1 MGKTFYSP
9 AELLR
14 KPHVVPSLIASVCIV
29 FVLIIGVGLWL
40 KRNMIHVSPIA
51 EATFV
56 HPPRTVSNAIMVV
69 NRDTVSGEIGKES
82 ILYGYLAN
90 MLDVC
95 KVYEAID
102 DRYEYS
108 TLAVKPM
115 VVIVKTNV
123 DSKIGTIGTMTIS
136 REPCALITEL
146 KDVHIYVVS
155 DVPFR
160 GIYYKPEPQ
169 YFTVAELKK

>member
-9 AELLR
+9 AELLK

-29 FVLIIGVGLWL
+29 FALVTGVGLWL
-40 KRNMIHVSPIA
+40 NRNMIHISPIA

-56 HPPRTVSNAIMVV
+56 PPPRLVSNAIMVV
-69 NRDTVSGEIGKES
+69 NRDTVRDEIGKDS

-90 MLDVC
+90 ILDVC
-95 KVYEAID
+95 KVYEAVD

-108 TLAVKPM
+108 TFAAMPI
-115 VVIVKTNV
+115 VVIVKET
-123 DSKIGTIGTMTIS
+123 SESTRGTIGTMTIS
-136 REPCALITEL
+136 REPCALIKEL

-160 GIYYKPEPQ
+160 RIYSKPEPQ
-169 YFTVAELKK
+169 YFTVSALK